1 MYAAAMGNT
10 ITAVFQCLSA
20 ISVKGFRSLSRLVS
34 LLALCLKL
42 AQAFQYA
49 LPFGRLCLLFLGG
62 FSFFPDL
69 PLPCGKV
76 TIVLLY
82 NSLRFAVGCHERL
95 HIGITVL
102 FQNIGQFIQLFSD
115 FLFCPLYLLCERLA
129 LLTLENPFCVGKL
142 LFQFRKYRLLQMPYF
157 FRLILCLYHQLLHG
171 TELCHIY
178 FKDRLRL

>member
-1 MYAAAMGNT
+1 MY
-10 ITAVFQCLSA
+10 LSA
-20 ISVKGFRSLSRLVS
+20 VSVKGFLSLSRLFS
-34 LLALCLKL
+34 LLALRLKL

-49 LPFGRLCLLFLGG
+49 LPFRRLCLLFLGG
-62 FSFFPDL
+62 FLFFPDL

-76 TIVLLY
+76 TIVLLHD
-82 NSLRFAVGCHERL
+82 SLRLAVGCHDRL

-102 FQNIGQFIQLFSD
+102 FQNIGQLIQLFSD

-142 LFQFRKYRLLQMPYF
+142 LFQFRKYRILQMPDF
-157 FRLILCLYHQLLHG
+157 FRLILRLYHQLLHG

-178 FKDRLRL
+178 FKDRLRRHIVFTD